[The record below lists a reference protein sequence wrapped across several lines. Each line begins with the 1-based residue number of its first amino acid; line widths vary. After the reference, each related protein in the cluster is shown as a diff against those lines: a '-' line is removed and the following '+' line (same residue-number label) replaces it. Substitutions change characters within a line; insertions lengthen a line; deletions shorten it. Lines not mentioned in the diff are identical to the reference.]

1 MHHPQERFSAVVI
14 PTSAL
19 RELTGSPEGSRE
31 KEGCRGREEEGGAAC
46 APPPSGPAGGAARRQ
61 RRRRAHG
68 AASSTAS
75 SAPAEA
81 GICSRLIG
89 PLPAQTR
96 TCRVSVIWVHCRRG
110 HTSQPPLGPPRS
122 LSRAPW
128 LCLCPPGSG
137 SSCGCGCDSR
147 SRLLSSVGCT
157 ARRRRLRAQ
166 GRLRRRGE
174 TSPNFGFWG
183 EPVDAR
189 NGPGLRWVA
198 NDETNLWS
206 GPSGGWG
213 GVGAGVCRC
222 LGKRLVGFGAT
233 EEKQSEAGLGV
244 VLQTSARTKFGYL
257 RAF

>member
-1 MHHPQERFSAVVI
+1 MQGAGGGGWSR
-14 PTSAL
+14 L
-19 RELTGSPEGSRE
+19 RAPSFGAG
-31 KEGCRGREEEGGAAC
+31 GRRGAA
-46 APPPSGPAGGAARRQ
+46 AEEAAGTRSGSQ
-61 RRRRAHG
+61 Y
-68 AASSTAS
+68 S

-81 GICSRLIG
+81 GICSRLLG
-89 PLPAQTR
+89 PRPAQTR

-206 GPSGGWG
+206 GPSGGGVGWG
-213 GVGAGVCRC
+213 GGWSVPL
-222 LGKRLVGFGAT
+222 LGK
-233 EEKQSEAGLGV
+233 KAGGLW
-244 VLQTSARTKFGYL
+244 GY
-257 RAF
+257 